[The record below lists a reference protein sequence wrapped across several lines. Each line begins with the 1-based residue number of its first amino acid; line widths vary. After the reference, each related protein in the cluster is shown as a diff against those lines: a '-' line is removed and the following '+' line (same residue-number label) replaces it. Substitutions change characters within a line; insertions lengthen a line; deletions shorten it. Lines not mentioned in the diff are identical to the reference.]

1 MVKRVIKT
9 ILNVVLAVIIIAT
22 AAILVANFAGIKPY
36 IVKSGSMEP
45 TIMTGSVAWVNE
57 NFDYNQ
63 VQVDDIIAFKSA
75 TGAKVTHRAINITGE
90 GIETK
95 GDNNEMSDGVSTT
108 EDNFCGKTIFW
119 VPQLGRLMAKLN
131 TLYGKIAA
139 AAAIIALLLVDWL
152 LTDDEEEKEDKK
164 EDKKETEEANA
175 NFNQPGWGTVPGFP
189 MMYPY
194 QPYAGPKGALVENSP
209 VAYPMRNVPAIRD
222 IVLPQ
227 FSNFTYDSD
236 GPDGSADTGAY
247 DVTNH
252 YHNLIQIFDCVF
264 VDLHSD
270 NVTVK
275 HYETD
280 GEHCTRYTVKDKS
293 AELTVVVSGDEITYS
308 LRVGDSD
315 GTRNVSGTY
324 WNDMMDV
331 PPQIIYQHILADF
344 RGLVAF
350 IASGCPAESTIMDGS
365 RDGFSKQSLDAIFAR
380 GLHA

>member
-1 MVKRVIKT
+1 MAKRIIKMM
-9 ILNVVLAVIIIAT
+9 LNVVLAVIIIAT

-57 NFDYNQ
+57 NYDYNQ
-63 VQVDDIIAFKSA
+63 VQENDVIAFKSA
-75 TGAKVTHRAINITGE
+75 TGAKVTHRAVNITEE

-139 AAAIIALLLVDWL
+139 AAAIIVLLLVDWL
-152 LTDDEEEKEDKK
+152 LTDEEEEKE
-164 EDKKETEEANA
+164 EDKKGAEGSDG

-227 FSNFTYDSD
+227 FSDFTYEKDSPD
-236 GPDGSADTGAY
+236 SPDGSTDTGAY

-280 GEHCTRYTVKDKS
+280 GEHCTKYSVKDKS

-308 LRVGDSD
+308 LRAGDSE

-365 RDGFSKQSLDAIFAR
+365 RDGFSQRSLDAIFAR